1 MVHGKYLTGVS
12 DKVYKDAAKYMDGF
26 PNEAYEEEE
35 ARLAAVKNNKGKT
48 NWSKYPEIIK
58 YHRMLDIIH
67 KEEVARAFLMYDHPD
82 EYKEWK
88 ARWMNEINSNLLNN
102 LNNNTGSPN
111 RRVNNN
117 RTANNR
123 TALGPGSNRT
133 HKRRAQRKRAA
144 QRKKN
149 NEQRK
154 KNSELIERQLLEFN
168 NNAY

>member
-26 PNEAYEEEE
+26 PNEAYEEDL
-35 ARLAAVKNNKGKT
+35 ARLDAVKNNKGKT

-82 EYKEWK
+82 EYKEWRT
-88 ARWMNEINSNLLNN
+88 RWMNEIKSNLLNN

-117 RTANNR
+117 RTA
-123 TALGPGSNRT
+123 LGPGSKRT
-133 HKRRAQRKRAA
+133 RKRRAQRERAA

>member
-1 MVHGKYLTGVS
+1 MVRGKYLTGVS
-12 DKVYKDAAKYMDGF
+12 DKVYKDAAKYMDEF
-26 PNEAYEEEE
+26 PNEAYKEDS

-48 NWSKYPEIIK
+48 NWSNYPEIIK

-67 KEEVARAFLMYDHPD
+67 KEEVARLFLMYDHPD
-82 EYKEWK
+82 EYKEWD
-88 ARWMNEINSNLLNN
+88 ARWKNEINTNFPNN
-102 LNNNTGSPN
+102 LNNNAASPN

-117 RTANNR
+117 RTASNR
-123 TALGPGSNRT
+123 IALGPGSNRT
-133 HKRRAQRKRAA
+133 HRRRAQRKRAA

-149 NEQRK
+149 NEQRE